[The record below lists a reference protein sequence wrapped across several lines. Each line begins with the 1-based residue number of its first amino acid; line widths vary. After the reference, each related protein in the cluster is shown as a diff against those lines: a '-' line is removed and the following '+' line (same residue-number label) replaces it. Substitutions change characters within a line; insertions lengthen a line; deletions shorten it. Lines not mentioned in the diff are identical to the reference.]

1 MKKSA
6 PIRRRSVVE
15 EIEPRILYSADFNP
29 GLLAAAPL
37 APPAEQRTLDGGGD
51 FIQQSTQVAQTAG
64 HEVVFVDTAVPDY
77 QKLVDDITANSD
89 AEHQYDV
96 VLLKSSA
103 DGIKQISETLVGMH
117 EVSAVHIIS
126 HGSDGQVQLGDAAL
140 NFDSLL
146 KNASQIKGWGQAL
159 ASGADLLIYGCD
171 VAEYA
176 DGKAL
181 MNALFRLTGADVA
194 ASTDA
199 TGAAALGGNWDL
211 EYRTGATIT
220 PFAEPGWNGVLATQT
235 LDWDAQTW
243 AGGSVGPHSYAVGGG
258 NVTVTIQ
265 PNFSAPTQFTNG
277 TPELNTN
284 NQGGLPVAENGL
296 NIGTNGFQ
304 PGEEAV
310 ITIGFSHPG
319 GVSNVSFS
327 VFDID
332 TGGAGGFIDEVQ
344 AGYTASGPVTLT
356 ITPSADNTLVAPD
369 TVRGTS
375 QGSQNGPNSGDA
387 NAIFS
392 FTGSGITQ
400 ITMHYRNVGN
410 SNNEAI
416 TLHDITFD
424 DNAPPVL
431 ATGSVL
437 GYTENQ
443 AASAINSAITV
454 SDVDSATLASATV
467 SVTGNHASGEDVLG
481 FVNNPATM
489 GNISGSYNA
498 ATGVM
503 SLTSAGATATTAQW
517 QVALRAVTYLDSS
530 NNPSTL
536 ARTISYVVNDG
547 AANSNTVTS
556 TVNITAVNDAP
567 ALAGGSV
574 LAYTENQAATAINT
588 AITVSDVDN
597 ATLASATVSI
607 TGNFASG
614 EDVLGFVNGAGM
626 GNIAGAY
633 NALTGVM
640 TLSSAGA
647 TATVAQ
653 WQTALRAVTY
663 LDSSNNPSTL
673 ARTIS
678 YVVNDGAANSNTV
691 TSTVNITAVNDAPTL
706 SGVPATYAATEQTT
720 LNLAGTGITVGD
732 VDGGPPGSETLTLS
746 VVSGVL
752 NAAAGGSGAGV
763 AGSGSNTL
771 TLTGT
776 IAQLNNLLTG
786 AAGATLSYIN
796 NSDTPPASDTLSLSI
811 NDNGNSGSGGA
822 QTANAS
828 STINITAVND
838 APTLVIPGAQATG
851 MNAPIIFS
859 GANLI
864 SAGDVD
870 AGAFSEQITVS
881 VTQGT
886 LNLSGTAGLTLIGGA
901 NGSASMTY
909 QGTLASLNAALN
921 GLTYTPNLN
930 YAGADTLS
938 IASDDLGNSG
948 GGGALGANGTV
959 NLTVQANQA
968 PTLSATANN
977 PTFTEAAGL
986 GTQAPAVNVF
996 SAANAGTVEAG
1007 QNTIGLSF
1015 TVGGLLDGASEC
1027 VVVDGSAITLGA
1039 NSVGVTATNGMG
1051 YTVNI
1056 VAGTA
1061 TVTLSK
1067 PAGVSAAN
1075 INALINGITY
1085 QNTNTDN
1092 PSAGN
1097 RVFSVS
1103 QIQDSGGT
1111 ANGGQDTTALATT
1124 STVNVMPVNDAP
1136 FLVNDTLAIVRGGS
1150 VVLSSPNLS
1159 ATDIDSPAAGL
1170 TFSVSNVLDGQFE
1183 MVSTPG
1189 VAITSFTQGAIVGGQ
1204 VRFVHDGSIS
1214 PPAFDLTVSDGTLSA
1229 GPTAATIVFSVPAG
1243 GPIIAPPTPTPPAP
1257 ASNPGNTPPAP
1268 PPSSQVKPAQP
1279 VVTPVV
1285 TLSGGLPMA
1294 PEPVGIE
1301 LYEPIRGANPYLQV
1315 DARPPKA
1322 NLNPAPLIKP
1332 AEQTLLIAGT
1342 DPQYMEFG
1350 PLTKVDWSAQT
1361 AFPSADRNPSEHDQ
1375 IMVIMES
1382 VRMGGIALSV
1392 GVVWWASR
1400 VTGLIGS
1407 LLASMP
1413 AWRQLDPLPIVGRDE
1428 EEDRWEE
1435 TEDSEADAD
1444 ELAVSMVLEG
1454 PRSRDPV
1461 SA

>member
-1 MKKSA
+1 
-6 PIRRRSVVE
+6 
-15 EIEPRILYSADFNP
+15 
-29 GLLAAAPL
+29 
-37 APPAEQRTLDGGGD
+37 
-51 FIQQSTQVAQTAG
+51 
-64 HEVVFVDTAVPDY
+64 
-77 QKLVDDITANSD
+77 
-89 AEHQYDV
+89 
-96 VLLKSSA
+96 
-103 DGIKQISETLVGMH
+103 
-117 EVSAVHIIS
+117 
-126 HGSDGQVQLGDAAL
+126 
-140 NFDSLL
+140 
-146 KNASQIKGWGQAL
+146 
-159 ASGADLLIYGCD
+159 
-171 VAEYA
+171 
-176 DGKAL
+176 
-181 MNALFRLTGADVA
+181 
-194 ASTDA
+194 
-199 TGAAALGGNWDL
+199 
-211 EYRTGATIT
+211 
-220 PFAEPGWNGVLATQT
+220 
-235 LDWDAQTW
+235 
-243 AGGSVGPHSYAVGGG
+243 
-258 NVTVTIQ
+258 
-265 PNFSAPTQFTNG
+265 
-277 TPELNTN
+277 
-284 NQGGLPVAENGL
+284 
-296 NIGTNGFQ
+296 
-304 PGEEAV
+304 
-310 ITIGFSHPG
+310 
-319 GVSNVSFS
+319 
-327 VFDID
+327 
-332 TGGAGGFIDEVQ
+332 
-344 AGYTASGPVTLT
+344 
-356 ITPSADNTLVAPD
+356 
-369 TVRGTS
+369 
-375 QGSQNGPNSGDA
+375 
-387 NAIFS
+387 
-392 FTGSGITQ
+392 
-400 ITMHYRNVGN
+400 
-410 SNNEAI
+410 
-416 TLHDITFD
+416 
-424 DNAPPVL
+424 
-431 ATGSVL
+431 
-437 GYTENQ
+437 
-443 AASAINSAITV
+443 
-454 SDVDSATLASATV
+454 
-467 SVTGNHASGEDVLG
+467 
-481 FVNNPATM
+481 
-489 GNISGSYNA
+489 
-498 ATGVM
+498 
-503 SLTSAGATATTAQW
+503 
-517 QVALRAVTYLDSS
+517 
-530 NNPSTL
+530 
-536 ARTISYVVNDG
+536 
-547 AANSNTVTS
+547 
-556 TVNITAVNDAP
+556 
-567 ALAGGSV
+567 
-574 LAYTENQAATAINT
+574 
-588 AITVSDVDN
+588 
-597 ATLASATVSI
+597 
-607 TGNFASG
+607 
-614 EDVLGFVNGAGM
+614 
-626 GNIAGAY
+626 
-633 NALTGVM
+633 
-640 TLSSAGA
+640 
-647 TATVAQ
+647 
-653 WQTALRAVTY
+653 
-663 LDSSNNPSTL
+663 
-673 ARTIS
+673 
-678 YVVNDGAANSNTV
+678 
-691 TSTVNITAVNDAPTL
+691 
-706 SGVPATYAATEQTT
+706 
-720 LNLAGTGITVGD
+720 
-732 VDGGPPGSETLTLS
+732 
-746 VVSGVL
+746 
-752 NAAAGGSGAGV
+752 
-763 AGSGSNTL
+763 
-771 TLTGT
+771 
-776 IAQLNNLLTG
+776 
-786 AAGATLSYIN
+786 
-796 NSDTPPASDTLSLSI
+796 
-811 NDNGNSGSGGA
+811 
-822 QTANAS
+822 
-828 STINITAVND
+828 
-838 APTLVIPGAQATG
+838 
-851 MNAPIIFS
+851 
-859 GANLI
+859 
-864 SAGDVD
+864 
-870 AGAFSEQITVS
+870 
-881 VTQGT
+881 
-886 LNLSGTAGLTLIGGA
+886 LTLIGGA